1 MMSMVSNEAN
11 MGGDTALQLES
22 QRMQRVH
29 IYVGPTITRLHT
41 ALPRR
46 LIRLAYSA
54 VTLPLTC
61 YLALSETGMR
71 TRCRRTGAATKA
83 IKAAARFDWR
93 GPACAAVRNLPIP
106 ARPQRRP
113 YHAARLAWCRAYA
126 SVKMSSG
133 SRRPRPPT

>member
-83 IKAAARFDWR
+83 SSIRYCDADNPDGGAQESMLTLNRTAF
-93 GPACAAVRNLPIP
+93 N
-106 ARPQRRP
+106 
-113 YHAARLAWCRAYA
+113 RLLA
-126 SVKMSSG
+126 
-133 SRRPRPPT
+133 